1 MRKVLTGIL
10 LIGFLNGFGQGKIY
24 WAESGANPKISSA
37 DIDGANS
44 ITLVGAGLNSP
55 RGVAVDTA
63 GGKIYWIDE
72 AAKRIQRAN
81 LNDGSNVEN
90 LIDTGLGN
98 PFGIALDVQGG
109 KMYWTDYGTKK
120 VQRANFDGTN
130 TEDLVTGLN
139 KPLGIA
145 LDTVADKMY
154 WVDNLSKSI
163 SRANLD
169 GSGSETVMQEIVGY
183 ACENPYNV
191 MVDILTKDLYWT
203 EENKVWQ
210 DTGNLITIATNV
222 TGIYYSYYITVDI
235 GAMKVYVTDSLNNTI
250 KRFGINGSN
259 MENLTTSIGSTINPQ
274 GIVVIGDI
282 AIGLEDVKEKE
293 MGITVYP
300 NPAKEIINIKGNFD
314 VPATIELYDIAGRK
328 VLSQHITSNQ
338 HINISYLAKGLYVWQ
353 IKNPDASVRG
363 KVVVK

>member
-10 LIGFLNGFGQGKIY
+10 LIGFLNSFGQGNIY
-24 WAESGANPKISSA
+24 WAESGANPKIRKA

-44 ITLVGAGLNSP
+44 ITLVGAGLSSP
-55 RGVAVDTA
+55 RGVAVDTV

-90 LIDTGLGN
+90 LIDTGLSN

-120 VQRANFDGTN
+120 VQRANLDGTN

-145 LDTVADKMY
+145 LDTIADKIY
-154 WVDNLSKSI
+154 WVDNLSKRI
-163 SRANLD
+163 WRADFD
-169 GSGSETVMQEIVGY
+169 GSGSEIVMQEIVGY

-191 MVDILTKDLYWT
+191 MVDVLTKDIYWT
-203 EENKVWQ
+203 EENKVWR
-210 DTGNLITIATNV
+210 DNGNLTTIANNG
-222 TGIYYSYYITVDI
+222 TGIYYSFYNTVDL
-235 GAMKVYVTDSLNNTI
+235 GALKVYVTDSLNNTI
-250 KRFGINGSN
+250 KRFNIDGSN

-274 GIVVIGDI
+274 GIAVVGDI
-282 AIGLEDVKEKE
+282 AIGVDDVKEKE
-293 MGITVYP
+293 AGVKVYP
-300 NPAKEIINIKGNFD
+300 NPARDKVIIEGLQGTARLTVYDGLGRVVIEAEINGKTAVNVQELEGGVYYYRVSQYNKIITGKIIK
-314 VPATIELYDIAGRK
+314 L
-328 VLSQHITSNQ
+328 
-338 HINISYLAKGLYVWQ
+338 
-353 IKNPDASVRG
+353 
-363 KVVVK
+363 